1 LADLLRGNQ
10 NGQEYLA
17 KTVVPVPHPSQSSEN
32 DAKSSSYDQIL
43 IPPRPAVMSLIVV
56 AVGAEYLESYSTR
69 AAATYAFEV
78 DSLILKLFHLLHFFS
93 INEPFNIIYI

>member
-1 LADLLRGNQ
+1 LADLIRGNQ

-17 KTVVPVPHPSQSSEN
+17 KTVVPVPHSSHSSEN
-32 DAKSSSYDQIL
+32 HDQIP

-56 AVGAEYLESYSTR
+56 AVGAEHLESYPTR

-78 DSLILKLFHLLHFFS
+78 DSLILKIFHLLKFF
-93 INEPFNIIYI
+93 FN